1 MGRACDFTMTFE
13 NHSLDRL
20 KERIL
25 SLRDVKPRDMCWDL
39 GHFKAPMLVK
49 GSGEKLI
56 YPYLLL
62 CIDTASRVVISDLLT
77 GDTPTPEHFLSLL
90 LASMEAPTD
99 LKQDGPVVP
108 HSIRLDDSAACTL
121 LESKLAQLEIK
132 FVVVKH
138 LPVLREFEEITE
150 REFFSHQK
158 GYTGGQS

>member
-1 MGRACDFTMTFE
+1 MAFE
-13 NHSLDRL
+13 NPTLDRL

-25 SLRDVKPRDMCWDL
+25 SLRDVKPRDMCWEL
-39 GHFKAPMLVK
+39 GHFKAPMLVE
-49 GSGEKLI
+49 GSGGKLV

-77 GDTPTPEHFLSLL
+77 GDTPTPEQFLSLL
-90 LASMEAPTD
+90 LESMEAPSD
-99 LKQDGPVVP
+99 LKKAGPIVP

-121 LESKLAQLEIK
+121 LESKLAQLGIK

-138 LPVLREFEEITE
+138 LPALREFEKITE